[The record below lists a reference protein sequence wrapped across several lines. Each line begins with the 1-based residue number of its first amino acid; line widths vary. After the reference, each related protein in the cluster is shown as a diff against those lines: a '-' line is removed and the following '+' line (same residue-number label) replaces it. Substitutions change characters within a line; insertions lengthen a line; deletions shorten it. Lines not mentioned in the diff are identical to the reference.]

1 LFIDVILNATAY
13 NIISKLN
20 YVVTYVERVFDF
32 SHFLKGGFMKKK
44 IIYSVF
50 ILFIFIFSVI
60 FGCSKNKENEIVVSQ
75 SNQPSQAKKIL
86 QIKLVTL
93 EVNEYTDRY
102 EKLLKEYLKKNGVN
116 EGTDYNLKVLSA
128 QNEITFIPTIIDSV
142 VAEKTDILLT
152 FFPQVLYASIKK
164 APDIKKVF
172 TAVIN
177 PFIIGA
183 GNSDTDHIPNL
194 TGNYEVYPID
204 EMFDYF
210 KECKPSVKRIG
221 FIYCSG
227 IEEDGYFKDEVLK
240 VAKQKNI
247 EMVIKGYASK
257 TEILDAANALF
268 SKKLDAVLHLPTSDF
283 IQVLNVISKKTV
295 ENKIPVL
302 SFGGKELP
310 QDPFMAQFSIVG
322 IDEDES
328 EKYSF
333 AELVLKVIKGEDP
346 GKIPFVN
353 SKSARKFIYVNKKN
367 IDSIGFK
374 ISESVLKK
382 ADKIIEK

>member
-1 LFIDVILNATAY
+1 MYI
-13 NIISKLN
+13 
-20 YVVTYVERVFDF
+20 RQ
-32 SHFLKGGFMKKK
+32 KK
-44 IIYSVF
+44 IIYSIF
-50 ILFIFIFSVI
+50 ILFVFLVIFS
-60 FGCSKNKENEIVVSQ
+60 CSKNKGNETSVSQ
-75 SNQPSQAKKIL
+75 PIQQQPEKKIL
-86 QIKLVTL
+86 NIKLVTL
-93 EVNEYTDRY
+93 KADEYTDRY
-102 EKLLKEYLKKNGVN
+102 EKLLKEYLKKNGVI
-116 EGTDYNLKVLSA
+116 EGTDYNLKLLSA
-128 QNEITFIPTIIDSV
+128 QNEITIIPTIIDSV
-142 VAEKTDILLT
+142 VAEKADILLT

-172 TAVIN
+172 TAIVN
-177 PFIIGA
+177 PFLIGA

-194 TGNYEVYPID
+194 TGNYEVYPI
-204 EMFDYF
+204 EAMLDYF
-210 KECKPSVKRIG
+210 KECRPNAKRIG
-221 FIYCSG
+221 FIYNTS
-227 IEEDGYFKDEVLK
+227 IEEDGYIKDEILK
-240 VAKQKNI
+240 AAKQKNI
-247 EMVIKGYASK
+247 EMFVKGYAS
-257 TEILDAANALF
+257 TIEISDAANSLF

-283 IQVLNVISKKTV
+283 IQVLNVISKKAV

-302 SFGGKELP
+302 SFGDKDLP
-310 QDPFMAQFSIVG
+310 QLSIMG
-322 IDEDES
+322 IDEDET